1 MSSKKVDSVTG
12 EAVVAEVVSTALAPA
27 KRDGDVISRYLRAE
41 VENTDVA
48 STDTHAAIVEE
59 IFNSQ
64 TLDELLENSEPQNL
78 TEFVGRVITIR
89 DFKVQ
94 DSEFEGGAPI
104 YMALK
109 VTDEETG
116 ERAVITTGEQNVIA
130 QMLTAKDRGWLPFKC
145 RPFQSRK
152 PNKFGRYL
160 IRLGKA
166 ED

>member
-12 EAVVAEVVSTALAPA
+12 EVVVADVVAAAVEPTA
-27 KRDGDVISRYLRAE
+27 RQGDVISRYLREE

-48 STDTHAAIVEE
+48 SVDTHAAIVEE

-64 TLDELLENSEPQNL
+64 SLDELLDNTEPESL
-78 TEFVGRVITIR
+78 KEYVGRVITIR
-89 DFKVQ
+89 DYKIQ

-116 ERAVITTGEQNVIA
+116 ERRIVTTGEQNVIA
-130 QMLTAKDRGWLPFKC
+130 QLITAKDRGWLPLKC
-145 RPFQSRK
+145 RPFESRK
-152 PNKFGRYL
+152 PNKHGRYL

-166 ED
+166 DD